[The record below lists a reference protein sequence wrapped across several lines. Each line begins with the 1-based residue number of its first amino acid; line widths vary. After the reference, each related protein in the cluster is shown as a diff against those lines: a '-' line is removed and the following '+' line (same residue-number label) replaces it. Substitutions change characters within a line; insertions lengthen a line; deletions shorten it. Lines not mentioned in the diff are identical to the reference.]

1 VGFDPPPCFFKPIH
15 MPKGKNVAI
24 LVWWEATAAFI
35 MPNPSTTSL
44 EKGLA
49 EFLGGKV
56 QCLDEVE
63 RIDFRHTQTAEV
75 RVFVTDDADPL
86 DDVPYHIV
94 EMTPLSTY

>member
-1 VGFDPPPCFFKPIH
+1 
-15 MPKGKNVAI
+15 MPTGKNVAI

-35 MPNPSTTSL
+35 MPKPTTSSL
-44 EKGLA
+44 EKGLS

-63 RIDFRHTQTAEV
+63 RIDFRHTETAEV
-75 RVFVTDDADPL
+75 RVTISDPSDPL
-86 DDVPYHIV
+86 DDMPYYYV